1 MIISRLQNTLRS
13 CYLNIV
19 NRKLTV
25 VAADSVMNVHNNTI
39 IIIKIA
45 TANVKNNAIANRE
58 DRDNRNNRLPM
69 KH

>member
-1 MIISRLQNTLRS
+1 MIIFRLQNVLRS
-13 CYLNIV
+13 SYLNIV
-19 NRKLTV
+19 NGRLTV
-25 VAADSVMNVHNNTI
+25 VAADSVINVHSNTI

-58 DRDNRNNRLPM
+58 DRDNRNSRLPM